1 MSEIDG
7 KKIIRSVESITDAQY
22 VVLAEAIL
30 LMYRYMESIEE
41 RVEKLERKEVM

>member
-1 MSEIDG
+1 MSEIEDV
-7 KKIIRSVESITDAQY
+7 KIIRNVESIADAQY

-30 LMYRYMESIEE
+30 LMYRYVKSIEE

>member
-1 MSEIDG
+1 MSEIES

-30 LMYRYMESIEE
+30 LMYRYVESIEE
-41 RVEKLERKEVM
+41 RVKKLEKKGEM